1 MLRPRGLFVTS
12 AADMFV
18 APDVTDYL
26 EEAFKQARLPYEI
39 LIQDVQVC
47 FFYFVCS
54 IIVFFFFPWLQYIFL
69 NA

>member
-47 FFYFVCS
+47 FFILF
-54 IIVFFFFPWLQYIFL
+54 I
-69 NA
+69 